1 MVHFFYK
8 FLKRKSQII
17 QILNNIVWDDQ
28 FQSSNKTNIKR
39 HRAYIIK
46 LYVTTDSLLD
56 CVHF

>member
-1 MVHFFYK
+1 MVHLFYK

-17 QILNNIVWDDQ
+17 QILNNMVWDDRLQ
-28 FQSSNKTNIKR
+28 RSNKTNIKR
-39 HRAYIIK
+39 HRAYVIN